1 MAKQKLWFKKR
12 TTRGGGR
19 KVTGRERLTP
29 RNMNREIYK
38 NQRVYSY
45 FMLKLALFMILGLTW
60 FRLGAPIGS
69 VQVVPV
75 GLAVGLI
82 LVTFERFRMGR
93 TLEIGILVVTAIISY
108 VSPVGIVI

>member
-1 MAKQKLWFKKR
+1 MNKQKLWFKKR

-19 KVTGRERLTP
+19 KVASRERLTA

-45 FMLKLALFMILGLTW
+45 FMLKLALFMLLGLTW

-69 VQVVPV
+69 VQVVPI
-75 GLAVGLI
+75 GLAIGLV
-82 LVTFERFRMGR
+82 LVTFERFRTGR
-93 TLEIGILVVTAIISY
+93 KLEFVILVVTSIISY
-108 VSPVGIVI
+108 ISPVGIVI

>member
-12 TTRGGGR
+12 TTRGAGR
-19 KVTGRERLTP
+19 KVAGRERLTA

-45 FMLKLALFMILGLTW
+45 FMLKLVLFMLLGLTW

-69 VQVVPV
+69 VQVVPI

-82 LVTFERFRMGR
+82 LVNFERFRTGR
-93 TLEIGILVVTAIISY
+93 QVEFVILVVAAIISY
-108 VSPVGIVI
+108 VSPLGIVI